1 MTDRFEAMSIL
12 AAVVDAGSLSAG
24 ARALRLP
31 LATVSR
37 KVADLEALLSTQ
49 LLLRSARGLRPTDA
63 GAAYLLAA
71 RRILEDVAEAERA
84 ARGEFSAPRG
94 TLTITAPIVFGRL
107 HVLPVVTAFLRDYP
121 EVTVRLEQSDRAVN
135 LHEERVD
142 LALRIGSLPDSNLI
156 ARRLGSVTRMVC
168 ASPDYLAARGTPH
181 KPEDI
186 TTHDC
191 VTFGNLM
198 SATRWRF
205 GHGRSETSIPVRSRL
220 VTNTAEAAIDAA
232 EAGLGLTRVLS
243 YQVADAIHSGRLCR
257 VLTEHEP
264 EPWPVSLI
272 YTPRELLPQKL
283 RAFLDFAG
291 PRIERALRSHD
302 AA

>member
-1 MTDRFEAMSIL
+1 MTDRLEAMSIL
-12 AAVVDAGSLSAG
+12 VAVVDAGSLSAG

-37 KVADLEALLSTQ
+37 KVADLETDLGTQ

-94 TLTITAPIVFGRL
+94 TLTMTAPIVFGRL
-107 HVLPVVTAFLRDYP
+107 HVLPVVTAFLGAYP
-121 EVTVRLEQSDRAVN
+121 EVSVRLEQSDRSVN
-135 LHEERVD
+135 LHEERID
-142 LALRIGSLPDSNLI
+142 LALRIGPLPDSNLI
-156 ARRLGSVTRMVC
+156 ARRLGSVARVIC
-168 ASPDYLAARGTPH
+168 ASPGYLASRGTP
-181 KPEDI
+181 KRPEDI
-186 TTHDC
+186 ERHDC

-198 SATRWRF
+198 SASRWRF
-205 GHGRSETSIPVRSRL
+205 GRGRDEITVPVRSRL
-220 VTNTAEAAIDAA
+220 VTNTAGAAIGAA

-243 YQVADAIHSGRLCR
+243 YQVAEALRAGRLCR
-257 VLTEHEP
+257 VLAEHEP
-264 EPWPVSLI
+264 EAWPVSLV

-283 RAFLDFAG
+283 RAFLDFAA
-291 PRIERALRSHD
+291 PRIERALKD
-302 AA
+302 ATVR